1 MKINFKSI
9 ALLAITTSLLTGCG
23 GDNIKG
29 TGVAEK
35 ENRNVAEF
43 QGLNVSGSYA
53 ILGSIAKPQ
62 KLAVGT
68 NGNLL
73 PYIETTVKDGVL
85 YVSTKKGIN
94 AEPTV
99 SQNIWFTANTLSS
112 LTLSGSSIFQL
123 LHINTDKLDVNLSGA
138 HQVLLSGAGKDLKIV
153 ISGNSDIDAK
163 NLVVENATIEIN
175 GSSTVM
181 VNPTLTLKVTINGN
195 GKVAYYS
202 QSPKIEQTVSGSG
215 KIINSFGSDNKP
227 KN

>member
-1 MKINFKSI
+1 MKINLKSI
-9 ALLAITTSLLTGCG
+9 ALLAVTTSFLAGCG

-62 KLAVGT
+62 KLAVGS
-68 NGNLL
+68 NANLL

-99 SQNIWFTANTLSS
+99 SQNIWFTADTLSS

-215 KIINSFGSDNKP
+215 KIINSFGSDSKP